1 MINKDISGFPKVAY
15 MIKTIRKTEF
25 RKRKRRAERH
35 WRGEKYAD
43 VSEAAE
49 LDISEFYRVVRKQRQ
64 KKSTTSSMSYNGV
77 TAETDTDICKLW
89 SNYFSDLYTP

>member
-1 MINKDISGFPKVAY
+1 

-25 RKRKRRAERH
+25 RKRKRRAERR
-35 WRGEKYAD
+35 WREEKYAD

-64 KKSTTSSMSYNGV
+64 KKSITSSMSYNGV
-77 TAETDTDICKLW
+77 TAETNNDIC
-89 SNYFSDLYTP
+89 